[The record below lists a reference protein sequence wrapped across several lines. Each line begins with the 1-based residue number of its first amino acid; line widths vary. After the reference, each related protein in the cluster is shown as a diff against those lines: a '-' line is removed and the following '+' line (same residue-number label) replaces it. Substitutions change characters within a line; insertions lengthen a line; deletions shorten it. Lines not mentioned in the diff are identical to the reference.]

1 MIYLEYEQYRAK
13 YHEIQ
18 KLYNRIIEEQENL
31 FTKTQPNAI
40 RYDKDNVQGGFPV
53 NNLDEYLIAKEKKQ
67 IDKRLKEARQLLDDR
82 ERLLNLKEKELRES
96 RDIINTIY
104 VLKYIDGMHP
114 RKIADKLNYSRSQ
127 VYRMLNSIQSTI
139 KNTRQ
144 NATNDVV

>member
-67 IDKRLKEARQLLDDR
+67 IDKRLNETRQLLDDR
-82 ERLLNLKEKELRES
+82 ERLLRLKEKELRES
-96 RDIINTIY
+96 RDIINKIY

-114 RKIADKLNYSRSQ
+114 SKIADNLNYSRSQ
-127 VYRMLNSIQSTI
+127 VYRILNSIQSAI
-139 KNTRQ
+139 RKD
-144 NATNDVV
+144 ATKCD